1 MEGMIQPQ
9 IPKLTKTN
17 YDNWSIL
24 MKVLLGSQNLWEIV
38 EYGYDEPDSDA
49 TLNENQRNALKN
61 VRKKDK
67 KTLFFIYQ
75 GVDEGTFEKISDAKS
90 SKPACEILQKSFQG
104 VEKEKKGTPSI
115 S

>member
-1 MEGMIQPQ
+1 
-9 IPKLTKTN
+9 
-17 YDNWSIL
+17 
-24 MKVLLGSQNLWEIV
+24 MKVLFGSQDLWEIV

-67 KTLFFIYQ
+67 KVLFFIYQ

-90 SKPACEILQKSFQG
+90 SKHAWEILQKSFQG
-104 VEKEKKGTPSI
+104 VEKETSI